1 MSNQAK
7 AEVIPG
13 AEFEKIEITDTK
25 LNAKLEE
32 LNFVE
37 INKATVNGEFAGFC
51 VTVAPQGFGD
61 KINMIR
67 WESIDE
73 NIKNIKAV
81 RDFIKIRKTF
91 PCFNIGNRK
100 KILNSVDGQI
110 FDGVLQI
117 TYAYNGDVIILL
129 FNPTNQKVLIN
140 LNGEY
145 KLYANQLGIL
155 KDDDKVYTQVK
166 IKPYSFLMLIK

>member
-1 MSNQAK
+1 MLAAILLAQGT
-7 AEVIPG
+7 PFLHMG
-13 AEFEKIEITDTK
+13 TEFNRTK
-25 LNAKLEE
+25 KGNENSYNA
-32 LNFVE
+32 
-37 INKATVNGEFAGFC
+37 
-51 VTVAPQGFGD
+51 GD